1 MKLALFGHG
10 RMGRATEAVA
20 IERGH
25 EVSCVLDEL
34 SNEGGKGI
42 TRPALDG
49 ARVAIDF
56 SVAAAVHENV
66 RHAAELGINV
76 VVGTTGWEKEKEAVE
91 AIARGARVGLL
102 TAPNFSVGML
112 LFMRIVRFAS
122 RLANQVDEYDVHLA
136 ETHHR
141 HKADHPGGT
150 ARRLAAIVLEEL
162 ERKSGWTSELPDGVP
177 LDPDRLQLSISR
189 VGSVPGVH
197 TMALEGPDDRIELR
211 HEARTRVGFARGAVL
226 AAEWLEGRSGIF
238 TMEDVMADLLGR
250 DLS

>member
-1 MKLALFGHG
+1 VRLALFGHG
-10 RMGRATEAVA
+10 RMGRATETIA

-25 EVSCVLDEL
+25 EVSCILDEL
-34 SNEGGKGI
+34 SNEGGEGI

-49 ARVAIDF
+49 AHVAIDF
-56 SVAAAVHENV
+56 SVAAAVHDNV
-66 RHAAELGINV
+66 CHAAELGVSV

-91 AIARGARVGLL
+91 AIARGAEIGLL

-112 LFMRIVRFAS
+112 LFMRVIRFAS

-150 ARRLAAIVLEEL
+150 ARRLATIVLEEL
-162 ERKSGWTSELPDGVP
+162 ERKSGWTAELPDGAP
-177 LDPDRLQLSISR
+177 LDPGRLHLSISR

-197 TMALEGPDDRIELR
+197 SMALEGPDDRIELR
-211 HEARTRVGFARGAVL
+211 HEARSRVGFARGAVL

-238 TMEDVMADLLGR
+238 SMEDVMADLLGR
-250 DLS
+250 HLS